1 MGKPKIIWDVE
12 ARNSFEKQIDRIKK
26 DSIQA
31 AEKVSEE
38 IFEILDDLPANPL
51 KFPADKFKTDNDGNS
66 RAFEK
71 HSIRIAYLVSESYIM
86 ILRIRHVKQEPRHY

>member
-1 MGKPKIIWDVE
+1 MARPKIIWDVE
-12 ARNSFEKQIDRIKK
+12 ARNSFKKQIDRIKK

-31 AEKVSEE
+31 AEKVSGD

-51 KFPADKFKTDNDGNS
+51 KFPADKFKTDSDGSS

-71 HSIRIAYLVSESYIM
+71 HSIRIAYLVSETYRL
-86 ILRIRHVKQEPRHY
+86 ILRVRHVRQEPRHY